1 MRPLLPP
8 KSDSVILPTHD
19 GEHHTRS
26 NAVAVK
32 NTAESK
38 NKKRKE
44 KEKEKEKERE
54 RGTKRREVRNGVGG
68 DESLTF

>member
-19 GEHHTRS
+19 GEHHTRL

-38 NKKRKE
+38 KKNKKKKKKKKKKRK
-44 KEKEKEKERE
+44 R
-54 RGTKRREVRNGVGG
+54 KR
-68 DESLTF
+68 

>member
-19 GEHHTRS
+19 GEHHTRL

-38 NKKRKE
+38 KKKR